1 MFPATIAAFNHRT
14 RPINQPLSVPK
25 AEPVM
30 VKQPDP
36 VKPENEYGHGQRKA
50 GEVSLTGKPKDPT
63 AELAKQILGS

>member
-1 MFPATIAAFNHRT
+1 MFPATIAAFNHQT
-14 RPINQPLSVPK
+14 RPINLPLSVPK
-25 AEPVM
+25 AEPV

-36 VKPENEYGHGQRKA
+36 VKPENDHGHGQRKA